1 VGRLRALR
9 QRLDERGRRA
19 HGGAVLLRAG
29 LLARVRSVLNFGVQN
44 PCTAIGLSAP
54 EFGVVIL
61 VNASGRLACAWFCRE
76 DMVKVPYNSA
86 PPTRAQVNAS
96 TREYAELPVKYEC
109 LAPPPEWTATVFGL
123 TMETEMLLTEGEYAQ
138 TLFDAVDRLAAAVR
152 RSLVGD
158 CEGIVLLSVASD
170 FIRKKQPKFS
180 YPKRYEIDP

>member
-1 VGRLRALR
+1 
-9 QRLDERGRRA
+9 
-19 HGGAVLLRAG
+19 
-29 LLARVRSVLNFGVQN
+29 
-44 PCTAIGLSAP
+44 
-54 EFGVVIL
+54 VIL